1 MAENCRQEDL
11 HAFKVQRNRAEN
23 SMDQGKSFR
32 AATKLLSKK
41 EVPSCPGYTD
51 KSVLVNDIGNF
62 LCAK

>member
-1 MAENCRQEDL
+1 
-11 HAFKVQRNRAEN
+11 
-23 SMDQGKSFR
+23 MDQGKSFR